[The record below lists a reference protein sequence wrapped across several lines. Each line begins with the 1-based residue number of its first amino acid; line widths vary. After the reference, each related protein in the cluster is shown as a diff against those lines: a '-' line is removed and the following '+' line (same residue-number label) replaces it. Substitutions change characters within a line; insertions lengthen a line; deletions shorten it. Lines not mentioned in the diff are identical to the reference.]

1 MFGFAIGCYLFLGGL
16 AGGLAAVASWV
27 ALCVPAS
34 EVCDRIDAGHRRLV
48 GVPLLASALLV
59 AASALCLLADTARPE
74 AIGALFASPRAN
86 ILTVGAWL
94 LVALGVVAAALAL
107 FWLYGRR
114 VRRNKFFCVILGAA
128 FVLGVAVTTYSA
140 VYLAGMRA
148 VPLWHSWW
156 LVSLFVGSSFAAA
169 CALFVAMA
177 FAVRVDGLFPVAM
190 RRARMLSLVFLAVEA
205 ASACGFAFAALSAPD
220 VGSAAVAATSAVN
233 LLFGSDAFIWWGGFV
248 AVGVAASAFFEL
260 AGRRWLPDR
269 RMARSFALA
278 ACACALVG
286 TFSLRISVMMAG
298 AHPVLGF

>member
-16 AGGLAAVASWV
+16 AGGLAAVASWA

-34 EVCDRIDAGHRRLV
+34 EVCDRIGADHRRLV
-48 GVPLLASALLV
+48 GVPLLAAALLV

-94 LVALGVVAAALAL
+94 LVALGVACAALAL

-114 VRRNKFFCVILGAA
+114 VRHNKLLCAA
-128 FVLGVAVTTYSA
+128 LGVAFALGLAVTAYSA
-140 VYLAGMRA
+140 LYLAGIRA

-156 LVSLFVGSSFAAA
+156 LVSLFVGSSLAAA

-177 FAVRVDGLFPVAM
+177 FAARIDGLFPAAM
-190 RRARMLSLVFLAVEA
+190 RRAKVFSLVFLAVEA
-205 ASACGFAFAALSAPD
+205 VSACAFALAALSVPD
-220 VGSAAVAATSAVN
+220 EGSAAAAATSAAD
-233 LLFGSDAFIWWGGFV
+233 LLFGCDSFIWWGGFV
-248 AVGVAASAFFEL
+248 AVGVVGSAFFDL
-260 AGRRWLPDR
+260 VGRRRLLDR
-269 RMARSFALA
+269 RMARSFALT